1 MDIKALAQDAAPY
14 VVERRHYYHQHPEL
28 TGEEK
33 NTRDAIH
40 RDLEALGITDIRD
53 MVNCYGLVATIHG
66 GKPGKTVG
74 LRADTDALSFQEET
88 GLPFASCEPGKMH
101 ACGHDT
107 HIAML
112 LGAAKLL
119 QEHREELRGDVR
131 LIFQP
136 AEEHVI
142 GSKAM
147 IAEGALDGVDA
158 IFGQH
163 VWGTLDIPYIDIT
176 AGPRMAYSGR
186 FTVDVIGTSSHAATP
201 HLGADAITGAAAIIN
216 NLQQYVSR
224 MSNPLDPVV
233 LTIGTISG
241 GNRYNAIAN
250 HVTMEGVTRAY
261 FLDKHEEAMRQIV
274 ENTAEGLGMKAVLKY
289 AHVVH
294 PVINDDDDLTEI
306 AQKAVVKLFGEEIAV
321 KAKIVN
327 FQGLSSHADHDHLVQ
342 WIKAFDPKPTHV
354 FVVHGDED
362 VAPVFAEELNS
373 LGFHAHAAKFTE
385 CYDLAA
391 NEMVSEGYI
400 SERKRTAQKSR
411 ADNLYAKLV
420 AAAESLLEFA
430 KRCKGRP
437 NKDISA
443 LTGQIISLIERFRE

>member
-119 QEHREELRGDVR
+119 QEHREELCGDVR

-163 VWGTLDIPYIDIT
+163 VWGTLDIPYIDVT
-176 AGPRMAYSGR
+176 AGPRMAYSGPLHGGCDWYLLPCGPR
-186 FTVDVIGTSSHAATP
+186 PIWARMPSPALRRSSITSS
-201 HLGADAITGAAAIIN
+201 
-216 NLQQYVSR
+216 S
-224 MSNPLDPVV
+224 MSP
-233 LTIGTISG
+233 
-241 GNRYNAIAN
+241 A
-250 HVTMEGVTRAY
+250 
-261 FLDKHEEAMRQIV
+261 
-274 ENTAEGLGMKAVLKY
+274 
-289 AHVVH
+289 
-294 PVINDDDDLTEI
+294 
-306 AQKAVVKLFGEEIAV
+306 
-321 KAKIVN
+321 
-327 FQGLSSHADHDHLVQ
+327 
-342 WIKAFDPKPTHV
+342 
-354 FVVHGDED
+354 
-362 VAPVFAEELNS
+362 
-373 LGFHAHAAKFTE
+373 
-385 CYDLAA
+385 
-391 NEMVSEGYI
+391 
-400 SERKRTAQKSR
+400 
-411 ADNLYAKLV
+411 
-420 AAAESLLEFA
+420 
-430 KRCKGRP
+430 
-437 NKDISA
+437 
-443 LTGQIISLIERFRE
+443 

>member
-119 QEHREELRGDVR
+119 QEHREELCGDVR

-163 VWGTLDIPYIDIT
+163 VWGTLDIPYIDVT

-327 FQGLSSHADHDHLVQ
+327 FQGLSSHADHDHLVE
-342 WIKAFDPKPTHV
+342 WIKAFDPKPAHV